1 MIAPVTFAQ
10 LPADLVDPVNDVTGL
25 LPRDGAPYNVDQ
37 WDGYTDD
44 RRELFTHIR
53 DRRLRDVVFL
63 TGDIHSGWACDLPQ
77 DVATYPVS
85 ESAGVEFVC
94 TSVTSNNLKDI
105 TGSPARTSSLAVEGI
120 IQANN
125 RHVKYL
131 NFDDHGYSVLDVTPS
146 PRPDGLVR
154 DRRPR
159 GPRRRGALDR
169 VVGHRLRGQQQVVP
183 VSAPCRMKRR
193 SLITLAATGGL
204 TVALSSAA
212 DAPAR
217 AAGDRRRRAY
227 VLVLDGC
234 RPDEITPA
242 LMPRTSALRDEGL
255 DHPYASSVPVME
267 TIPNHVMMMTGVRPD
282 RSGVPANSIYDRSL
296 GEVRD
301 LDRAEDIKVRTV
313 IERLNQA
320 AYTTGTVLSK
330 EYLYG
335 IFGTRATHRWEPG
348 PVVPVSGH
356 APDSFTMAAA
366 LAMLEHHDPN
376 LMFVNLGDIDRM
388 GHSDVSGPLDL
399 KLLRQAALASTD
411 VQVGRFVDALK
422 ASGRWS
428 QSLVIVLADHSMDW
442 STAGRAHQ
450 PPAARWTP
458 TRCWPARW

>member
-1 MIAPVTFAQ
+1 
-10 LPADLVDPVNDVTGL
+10 
-25 LPRDGAPYNVDQ
+25 
-37 WDGYTDD
+37 
-44 RRELFTHIR
+44 
-53 DRRLRDVVFL
+53 
-63 TGDIHSGWACDLPQ
+63 
-77 DVATYPVS
+77 
-85 ESAGVEFVC
+85 
-94 TSVTSNNLKDI
+94 
-105 TGSPARTSSLAVEGI
+105 
-120 IQANN
+120 
-125 RHVKYL
+125 
-131 NFDDHGYSVLDVTPS
+131 
-146 PRPDGLVR
+146 
-154 DRRPR
+154 
-159 GPRRRGALDR
+159 
-169 VVGHRLRGQQQVVP
+169 
-183 VSAPCRMKRR
+183 MKRR

-204 TVALSSAA
+204 TVVLSSAA

-242 LMPRTSALRDEGL
+242 LMPRTSALRSEGL

-296 GEVRD
+296 GVVRD
-301 LDRAEDIKVRTV
+301 LDHAGDIKVRTV

-335 IFGTRATHRWEPG
+335 IFGSRATHRWEPG
-348 PVVPVSGH
+348 PIVPVSGH
-356 APDSFTMAAA
+356 APDTSTMAAA

-376 LMFVNLGDIDRM
+376 LMFANLGDIDRM
-388 GHSDVSGPLDL
+388 GHSDVSGPVDL

-411 VQVGRFVDALK
+411 LQVGRFVDALK

-442 STAGRAHQ
+442 SRPDATISLQPALDAEPLLAGNVVIADNGGADLLYWTGDPTGLDAAVARMIAIARATPGVLSAHDPRRTTWLRTGPVGGDVVVFCKAGWRFSDPAVQ
-450 PPAARWTP
+450 SNPIPGNHGHPATRPIPFFLAGGHPRVPRGASASAEAKTIDVAPTLADFFGVGAPPGGYDGRSRLP
-458 TRCWPARW
+458 RPH

>member
-1 MIAPVTFAQ
+1 
-10 LPADLVDPVNDVTGL
+10 
-25 LPRDGAPYNVDQ
+25 
-37 WDGYTDD
+37 
-44 RRELFTHIR
+44 
-53 DRRLRDVVFL
+53 
-63 TGDIHSGWACDLPQ
+63 
-77 DVATYPVS
+77 
-85 ESAGVEFVC
+85 
-94 TSVTSNNLKDI
+94 
-105 TGSPARTSSLAVEGI
+105 
-120 IQANN
+120 
-125 RHVKYL
+125 
-131 NFDDHGYSVLDVTPS
+131 
-146 PRPDGLVR
+146 
-154 DRRPR
+154 
-159 GPRRRGALDR
+159 
-169 VVGHRLRGQQQVVP
+169 
-183 VSAPCRMKRR
+183 MKRR

-242 LMPRTSALRDEGL
+242 LMPHTSALRTEGL
-255 DHPYASSVPVME
+255 NHPYASSVPIME

-301 LDRAEDIKVRTV
+301 LDRAGDIKVRTV
-313 IERLNQA
+313 IERLNKA

-356 APDSFTMAAA
+356 APDTFTMAAA
-366 LAMLEHHDPN
+366 LAMLEHHDPH

-388 GHSDVSGPLDL
+388 GHSDVSGPIDL

-411 VQVGRFVDALK
+411 VQVGRFVDALQ
-422 ASGRWS
+422 ASERWS
-428 QSLVIVLADHSMDW
+428 QTLVIVLADHSMDW
-442 STAGRAHQ
+442 SRPDAIVSLQPALDADPLLAGKVIIADNGGADLLYWTGDPTQIDAALARMIEIAKATPGVLSAHDPRRSTWLRTGPLGGDVVVFCKAGWRFSDPSVQ
-450 PPAARWTP
+450 SNPIPGNHGHPATRPIPFFLAGGHRRVPRGASASAEAKTIDVAP
-458 TRCWPARW
+458 TLADFFGVGAPRGGYDGRSRLPQRR